1 MAPDSRRTKSL
12 WWVILFAYMLSWPQS
27 VSFAQDPAGATFTRD
42 PADKAACQANLNF
55 IFQAI
60 REYRKQ
66 HQDKLPDK
74 LSDLRSEFIHD
85 PRILICPF
93 VQKTGG
99 LRSWRKVIRELDF
112 DAGTSYGYEFP
123 QKIMGDDLW
132 RGLPKRTW
140 REYKQRQVE
149 KLGKLGG
156 VVPIVRCHFHRPRLN
171 LAFDGHIYESGLYWE
186 RNYELTVP
194 EEEMEPAA
202 LFGDPAGRKKLVVEG
217 FPHRD
222 PGASPRLLDLTTHYN
237 GLLID
242 SWQGFPS
249 NHLAQL
255 PSGLQ
260 EFGGV
265 PFDVRGIIQLRGG
278 EHELPFPFPEKVEGI
293 RVKQKLRHIHF
304 LQGTAFDPTRIKP
317 PQTNIATY
325 VIQYA
330 DNQIR
335 EVPIIYGQQI
345 ADWWVDPKHPLEL
358 TDAKVAWAGQNEA
371 AEAYGKSLR
380 LYQFTW
386 ENPLKDVEVTSISF
400 VTGATIS
407 APFLI
412 AITID
417 P

>member
-1 MAPDSRRTKSL
+1 MWAVLVASLLSLAHSVFANEDSG
-12 WWVILFAYMLSWPQS
+12 
-27 VSFAQDPAGATFTRD
+27 GAKFSHD
-42 PADKAACQANLNF
+42 PADKEACQANLNL
-55 IFQAI
+55 ILEAI
-60 REYRKQ
+60 QEYRKQ
-66 HQDKLPDK
+66 HDNKLPDK
-74 LSDLRSEFIHD
+74 LSDLTPEFIHD

-99 LRSWRKVIRELDF
+99 LRSWRKAIRELDF

-140 REYKQRQVE
+140 REYKERQVE

-171 LAFDGHIYESGLYWE
+171 LAFDGRIYESGKYWE
-186 RNYELTVP
+186 KNFAQVVP
-194 EEEMEPAA
+194 EEELEPAA
-202 LFGDPAGRKKLVVEG
+202 LFADPAGRKKLVAEG

-222 PGASPRLLDLTTHYN
+222 PGAAPRLLDLTTHYN
-237 GLLID
+237 GLLTD

-265 PFDVRGIIQLRGG
+265 HFDVRGVIQLRAGA
-278 EHELPFPFPEKVEGI
+278 HALPFPEKVEGI

-304 LQGTAFDPTRIKP
+304 LQGTAFDPTAVKP

-325 VIQYA
+325 VIHYA

-345 ADWWVDPKHPLEL
+345 ADCWVDPKRPLEL
-358 TDAKVAWAGQNEA
+358 TDAKVAWTGQNEA

-380 LYQFTW
+380 LYRFTW
-386 ENPLKDVEVTSISF
+386 ENPLKEVEVASISF
-400 VTGATIS
+400 VSAASIS

-412 AITID
+412 AITIE